1 MREEKLALE
10 HVTKQFG
17 QKTNLVTALEDV
29 SLAFKAGEVSLII
42 GPSGSGKSTLLTILG
57 GLQTPTDGS
66 VRLNG
71 HDISDLSTKE
81 AEKIRLEQIGFVL
94 QAYNLVPYLTVADQ
108 FKLVDQVKPNN
119 NLSQDAFD
127 KIIETLGI
135 QKLLNKY
142 PGELSG
148 GQQQRVAIARA
159 LYTDPAIILADEPTA
174 ALDTARVKEV
184 GQLFANIAHDEEK
197 AVVIVTHDDR
207 LREFSDNVYKIVD
220 GKLSNT
226 DWLTHFLVA
235 FGYTGIVKQN

>member
-184 GQLFANIAHDEEK
+184 GQLFANIAHDDEK
-197 AVVIVTHDDR
+197 AVIIVTHDDR

-226 DWLTHFLVA
+226 D
-235 FGYTGIVKQN
+235 

>member
-10 HVTKQFG
+10 HVTKRFG

-71 HDISDLSTKE
+71 HNISDLSTKE
-81 AEKIRLEQIGFVL
+81 AEKTRLEQIGFVL

-108 FKLVDQVKPNN
+108 FKLVDHVKPNN
-119 NLSQDAFD
+119 NLSQDRFD

-226 DWLTHFLVA
+226 D
-235 FGYTGIVKQN
+235 

>member
-29 SLAFKAGEVSLII
+29 SLAFKSGEVSLII

-81 AEKIRLEQIGFVL
+81 AEKTRLEQIGFVL

-108 FKLVDQVKPNN
+108 FKLVDHVKPNN
-119 NLSQDAFD
+119 NLSQDGFD

-226 DWLTHFLVA
+226 D
-235 FGYTGIVKQN
+235 

>member
-42 GPSGSGKSTLLTILG
+42 GPSGSGKSSLLTILG

-226 DWLTHFLVA
+226 D
-235 FGYTGIVKQN
+235 

>member
-66 VRLNG
+66 VRVNG

-81 AEKIRLEQIGFVL
+81 AEKTRLEQIGFVL

-119 NLSQDAFD
+119 NLSQDGFD

-226 DWLTHFLVA
+226 D
-235 FGYTGIVKQN
+235 

>member
-29 SLAFKAGEVSLII
+29 SLAFKSGEVSLII

-81 AEKIRLEQIGFVL
+81 AEKTRLEQIGFVL

-108 FKLVDQVKPNN
+108 FKLVDHVKPNN
-119 NLSQDAFD
+119 NLSQDRFD

-174 ALDTARVKEV
+174 ALDTERVKEV

-226 DWLTHFLVA
+226 D
-235 FGYTGIVKQN
+235 

>member
-159 LYTDPAIILADEPTA
+159 LYTGPAIILADEPTA

-226 DWLTHFLVA
+226 D
-235 FGYTGIVKQN
+235 

>member
-17 QKTNLVTALEDV
+17 QKTNLVTALEAV

-71 HDISDLSTKE
+71 NDISDLSTKE
-81 AEKIRLEQIGFVL
+81 AEKRRLEQIGFVL

-119 NLSQDAFD
+119 NLSQDGFD

-174 ALDTARVKEV
+174 SLDSEKVEEV
-184 GQLFANIAHDEEK
+184 GKLFKSLAKQKEK
-197 AVVIVTHDDR
+197 AIILVTHDLMLNKYSDKIYEMLDGR
-207 LREFSDNVYKIVD
+207 LSLKKDN
-220 GKLSNT
+220 
-226 DWLTHFLVA
+226 
-235 FGYTGIVKQN
+235 

>member
-57 GLQTPTDGS
+57 GLQTPTDGA

-226 DWLTHFLVA
+226 D
-235 FGYTGIVKQN
+235 

>member
-1 MREEKLALE
+1 LEVKKMREEKLALE

-81 AEKIRLEQIGFVL
+81 AEKTRLEQIGFVL

-119 NLSQDAFD
+119 NLSQDGFD

-226 DWLTHFLVA
+226 D
-235 FGYTGIVKQN
+235 

>member
-10 HVTKQFG
+10 HVTKRFG

-29 SLAFKAGEVSLII
+29 SLAFKSGEVSLII

-81 AEKIRLEQIGFVL
+81 AEKTRLEQIGFVL

-119 NLSQDAFD
+119 NLSQDGFD

-226 DWLTHFLVA
+226 D
-235 FGYTGIVKQN
+235 

>member
-159 LYTDPAIILADEPTA
+159 LYTDPAIVLADEPTA

-207 LREFSDNVYKIVD
+207 LREFSDNIYKIVD

-226 DWLTHFLVA
+226 D
-235 FGYTGIVKQN
+235 

>member
-81 AEKIRLEQIGFVL
+81 AEKTRLEQIGFVL

-119 NLSQDAFD
+119 NLSQDGFD

-184 GQLFANIAHDEEK
+184 GQLFADIAHDEEK

-226 DWLTHFLVA
+226 D
-235 FGYTGIVKQN
+235 

>member
-17 QKTNLVTALEDV
+17 QKTNLVTALEAV

-81 AEKIRLEQIGFVL
+81 AEKTRLEQIGFVL

-119 NLSQDAFD
+119 NLSQDGFD

-226 DWLTHFLVA
+226 D
-235 FGYTGIVKQN
+235 

>member
-81 AEKIRLEQIGFVL
+81 AEKKRLEQIGFVL

-119 NLSQDAFD
+119 NLSQDGFD

-226 DWLTHFLVA
+226 D
-235 FGYTGIVKQN
+235 

>member
-81 AEKIRLEQIGFVL
+81 AEKRRLEQIGFVL

-119 NLSQDAFD
+119 NLSQDGFD

-159 LYTDPAIILADEPTA
+159 FYTDPAIILADEPTA

-226 DWLTHFLVA
+226 D
-235 FGYTGIVKQN
+235 

>member
-1 MREEKLALE
+1 MHEEKLALE
-10 HVTKQFG
+10 HVTKKFG

-29 SLAFKAGEVSLII
+29 SLSFAAGEVSLII

-57 GLQTPTDGS
+57 GLQTPTNGS

-71 HDISDLSTKE
+71 RDISDLSNKE
-81 AEKIRLEQIGFVL
+81 AEKTRLEQIGFVL

-108 FKLVDQVKPNN
+108 FKLVDQVNPND
-119 NLSQDAFD
+119 NLSPAAFD

-159 LYTDPAIILADEPTA
+159 LYTNPAIILADEPTA

-184 GQLFANIAHDEEK
+184 GQLFANIAHDDQK

-226 DWLTHFLVA
+226 D
-235 FGYTGIVKQN
+235 

>member
-1 MREEKLALE
+1 MMREEKLALE

-148 GQQQRVAIARA
+148 GQQQRVAISRA

-226 DWLTHFLVA
+226 D
-235 FGYTGIVKQN
+235 

>member
-1 MREEKLALE
+1 MHEEKLALE

-57 GLQTPTDGS
+57 GLQAPTDGS

-81 AEKIRLEQIGFVL
+81 AEKTRLEQIGFVL

-108 FKLVDQVKPNN
+108 FKLVNQVKPNN

-184 GQLFANIAHDEEK
+184 GQLFANIAHDEQK

-226 DWLTHFLVA
+226 D
-235 FGYTGIVKQN
+235 

>member
-10 HVTKQFG
+10 HVTKRFG

-81 AEKIRLEQIGFVL
+81 AEKTRLEQIGFVL

-108 FKLVDQVKPNN
+108 FKLVDHVKPNN
-119 NLSQDAFD
+119 NLSQDRFD

-174 ALDTARVKEV
+174 ALDTERVKEV

-226 DWLTHFLVA
+226 D
-235 FGYTGIVKQN
+235 

>member
-57 GLQTPTDGS
+57 GLQTPTDGL

-71 HDISDLSTKE
+71 HYISDLSTKE
-81 AEKIRLEQIGFVL
+81 AEKTRLEQIGFVL

-119 NLSQDAFD
+119 NLSQDGFD

-197 AVVIVTHDDR
+197 AVVIVTHDNR

-226 DWLTHFLVA
+226 D
-235 FGYTGIVKQN
+235 

>member
-71 HDISDLSTKE
+71 HNISDLSTKE

-226 DWLTHFLVA
+226 D
-235 FGYTGIVKQN
+235 

>member
-17 QKTNLVTALEDV
+17 QKNNLVTALEDV
-29 SLAFKAGEVSLII
+29 SLVFKAGEVSLII

-108 FKLVDQVKPNN
+108 FNLVDQVKPKN

-135 QKLLNKY
+135 QKLLNRY

-207 LREFSDNVYKIVD
+207 LREFSDNIYKIVD

-226 DWLTHFLVA
+226 D
-235 FGYTGIVKQN
+235 

>member
-81 AEKIRLEQIGFVL
+81 VEKTRLEQIGFVL

-119 NLSQDAFD
+119 NLSQDGFD

-226 DWLTHFLVA
+226 D
-235 FGYTGIVKQN
+235 

>member
-1 MREEKLALE
+1 MMREEKLALE
-10 HVTKQFG
+10 HVTKKFG

-226 DWLTHFLVA
+226 D
-235 FGYTGIVKQN
+235 

>member
-1 MREEKLALE
+1 MMREEKLALE

-184 GQLFANIAHDEEK
+184 GQLFANIAHDEQK

-226 DWLTHFLVA
+226 D
-235 FGYTGIVKQN
+235 

>member
-29 SLAFKAGEVSLII
+29 NLAFKAGEVSLII

-66 VRLNG
+66 VCLNG

-81 AEKIRLEQIGFVL
+81 AEKTRLEQIGFVL

-119 NLSQDAFD
+119 NLSQDGFD

-174 ALDTARVKEV
+174 ALDTALVKEV

-226 DWLTHFLVA
+226 D
-235 FGYTGIVKQN
+235 

>member
-10 HVTKQFG
+10 HVTKRFG

-29 SLAFKAGEVSLII
+29 SLAFKSGEVSLII

-71 HDISDLSTKE
+71 HNISDLSTKE
-81 AEKIRLEQIGFVL
+81 AEKTRLEQIGFVL

-108 FKLVDQVKPNN
+108 FKLVDHVKPNN
-119 NLSQDAFD
+119 NLSQDRFD

-226 DWLTHFLVA
+226 D
-235 FGYTGIVKQN
+235 

>member
-17 QKTNLVTALEDV
+17 QKNNLVTALEDV

-108 FKLVDQVKPNN
+108 FNLVDQVKPNN

-174 ALDTARVKEV
+174 ALDTERVKEV
-184 GQLFANIAHDEEK
+184 GQLFANIAHDEQK

-207 LREFSDNVYKIVD
+207 LREFSDNIYKIVD

-226 DWLTHFLVA
+226 D
-235 FGYTGIVKQN
+235 